1 MRKAPAPTKTPG
13 AEGEQ
18 LSFLTPPPFCPAWP
32 RPGTNA
38 EAALDLLM
46 QGRMLDHLDF
56 IEAHGS
62 WRLAAVIHELVGMGW
77 PIERIDVPSPTD
89 DRPQRVI
96 ALYHLPGKYVA
107 LAQELKGG
115 THAQH

>member
-18 LSFLTPPPFCPAWP
+18 LSFLPPPPFCPGWP

-46 QGRMLDHLDF
+46 QGHMLDHLDF
-56 IEAHGS
+56 IEARGC
-62 WRLAAVIHELVGMGW
+62 WRLAAHISLLKEMGW
-77 PIERIDVPSPTD
+77 PIERIDVPSPTTLSPN
-89 DRPQRVI
+89 RMI
-96 ALYHLPGKYVA
+96 ALYRLDAKYTVMA
-107 LAQELKGG
+107 LAANRG
-115 THAQH
+115 

>member
-1 MRKAPAPTKTPG
+1 MRKAPVPTKTPG

-18 LSFLTPPPFCPAWP
+18 LSFLPPPPFCPAWP

-46 QGRMLDHLDF
+46 RGQMLDHLDF
-56 IEAHGS
+56 IEARGC
-62 WRLAAVIHELVGMGW
+62 WRLAAHIAVLKDMGW

-89 DRPQRVI
+89 DDPGRVI

-115 THAQH
+115 AHAEH